1 MKKER
6 CEELKTDVEIKEIA
20 KRKSNITTFIFSIC
34 ILFIGILG
42 FIYVIAKAESII
54 PLLIAILLITTLI
67 FIMRRFL
74 LPMAFE
80 DSEQMKRSEMYVEKY
95 LSSNEYIEVQPIKI
109 EEIDDMEVM
118 KHYNLYARVK
128 DDIVIIIMKPKD
140 KEEYFEYKRIFKDCF
155 YNYYRVKKEK

>member
-42 FIYVIAKAESII
+42 FIYVIAKAESIV

-67 FIMRRFL
+67 FIMRSFL

-95 LSSNEYIEVQPIKI
+95 LSSEEYIEVQQIKI
-109 EEIDDMEVM
+109 EEIYDMEVI
-118 KHYNLYARVK
+118 KHYNFYARVK
-128 DDIVIIIMKPKD
+128 DDKVIIIMKPKD

>member
-20 KRKSNITTFIFSIC
+20 RRKSNITTFIFSIC
-34 ILFIGILG
+34 ILFIGVLG
-42 FIYVIAKAESII
+42 FIYVIAEAESII

-74 LPMAFE
+74 LPIVFE
-80 DSEQMKRSEMYVEKY
+80 DSEEMKRSEIYVEKY
-95 LSSNEYIEVQPIKI
+95 LSSKEYIEVQPIKI
-109 EEIDDMEVM
+109 EEIYDREVI

-140 KEEYFEYKRIFKDCF
+140 EEEYFEYKRIFKDCF